1 MRQPEIDVYVRTLG
15 RAAALS
21 GGTQALAKKL
31 HVTPEQLDAWIAGAE
46 HTPDS
51 VFLRAV
57 DLLMEDTL
65 RSLGSRL

>member
-15 RAAALS
+15 RAAVLS
-21 GGTQALAKKL
+21 GGRYELAKKL
-31 HVTPEQLDAWIAGAE
+31 QVTPEQIDAWINGAE
-46 HTPDS
+46 DTPDAI
-51 VFLRAV
+51 FLRAV

>member
-1 MRQPEIDVYVRTLG
+1 MRQAGTDVYVRTLG

-21 GGTQALAKKL
+21 GGTLELARRL
-31 HVTPEQLDAWIAGAE
+31 QVTPEQLDAWIAGSEIA
-46 HTPDS
+46 PDA